1 MRLTSQRLAW
11 VDMLRGIALVGMVA
25 YHAAWDL
32 HAFAITQTDPGQD
45 GGWRLLGRGV
55 AGLFLVLSGFGLSL
69 AARHGV
75 SVRSTVLRLGRLAAA
90 AAVVSFVTWVSVP
103 EAPIWFGILHCI
115 VVTNVLALAMLP
127 LRSSVL
133 LGAAACAFSAPFA
146 LHGAVGSGWAWIGLA
161 ASEPATLDF
170 RPILPWLAPVLI
182 GVVLGRTALATMPD
196 PAWLPAAF
204 TRTFAGAGRR
214 SLLIYLCHQ
223 PLMIAVLITLVGAI
237 PQRGPS
243 LEGLRNPEQ
252 AAAFLQQCHKTCGA
266 NGAGDALCRS
276 TCHCVLTTAANG
288 SAADRSSSIFN
299 ATAPDLNAAVAT
311 CRRALSKEE
320 P

>member
-1 MRLTSQRLAW
+1 MPVISQRLAW
-11 VDMLRGIALVGMVA
+11 ADMLRGIALMGMVA

-32 HAFAITQTDPGQD
+32 HAFAITETDPGQN

-75 SVRSTVLRLGRLAAA
+75 SVRTTALRLGRIAAA
-90 AAVVSFVTWVSVP
+90 AGVVSLVTWVAVP

-115 VVTNVLALAMLP
+115 VVTNVLALAMRPLP
-127 LRSSVL
+127 SSVL
-133 LGAAACAFSAPFA
+133 LAAAACAFAAPIA
-146 LHGAVGSGWAWIGLA
+146 LHGAVGPGWAWIGLA

-182 GVVLGRTALATMPD
+182 GMVLGRTALATMPD
-196 PAWLPAAF
+196 PAWLPSSA
-204 TRTFAGAGRR
+204 TKPLVWAGRR
-214 SLLIYLCHQ
+214 SLLVYLSHQ
-223 PLMIAVLITLVGAI
+223 PLMIAVLTMMVGTASL
-237 PQRGPS
+237 QGPS
-243 LEGLRNPEQ
+243 SEGLRNPEQ
-252 AAAFLQQCHKTCGA
+252 ATAFLQQCHNACSAKG
-266 NGAGDALCRS
+266 GDDAFCRS
-276 TCHCVLTTAANG
+276 TCHCVLTTAVIG
-288 SAADRSSSIFN
+288 SEGARSRAIFSD
-299 ATAPDLNAAVAT
+299 AAPDLNAAVAL